1 MDYQQLLREHPIP
14 GLSYAQ
20 RTAVVNALHAAYS
33 AGHVTGYSAAIS
45 TQHHPIGL

>member
-20 RTAVVNALHAAYS
+20 RTAVVSALHAAYS
-33 AGHVTGYSAAIS
+33 AGHVTGYNAALTIE
-45 TQHHPIGL
+45 HRPIGL